1 MDTFLRPR
9 PLVDYLTKIV
19 MLLLS
24 KDKYLFF
31 AFYFEPQNTSILPF
45 CNLYARDFSVL
56 GMTMKDREESRWSR
70 DDSRIWHILCFLNK
84 LNYFFLF
91 SNNRYIPWSWNHSK
105 SSYRFLCKLMCCLK
119 MHRGMKYCCLRSPWQ
134 LDRAYSYELLQV

>member
-1 MDTFLRPR
+1 MDTFLRPG

-56 GMTMKDREESRWSR
+56 GMTMKDREESR
-70 DDSRIWHILCFLNK
+70 
-84 LNYFFLF
+84 
-91 SNNRYIPWSWNHSK
+91 
-105 SSYRFLCKLMCCLK
+105 
-119 MHRGMKYCCLRSPWQ
+119 
-134 LDRAYSYELLQV
+134 